1 MSELETRAI
10 LLALEYLEK
19 ASKADR
25 YSSDRDNYLLV
36 VADILAMLIGAVD
49 GREVD

>member
-25 YSSDRDNYLLV
+25 YSCNVDRSS
-36 VADILAMLIGAVD
+36 
-49 GREVD
+49 RWK